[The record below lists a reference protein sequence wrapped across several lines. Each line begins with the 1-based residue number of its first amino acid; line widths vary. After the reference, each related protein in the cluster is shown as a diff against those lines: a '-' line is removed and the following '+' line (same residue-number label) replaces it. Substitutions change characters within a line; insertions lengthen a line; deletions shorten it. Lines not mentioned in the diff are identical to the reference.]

1 MPSSTPSLSSLGV
14 GSGLDVNSIISGLMG
29 VEKVGLNRLQSAAA
43 STQSELSAFGRVQ
56 SQLGTLADTMSRLSA
71 STAWTSMQASS
82 GDSSVLTVSADTTA
96 VAGSH
101 TVTVSRLAQPQL
113 LASGTYTNPSAVVG
127 TGKLS
132 IEFGT
137 TDGSSFTAKSGST
150 PLSITIDSSNNT
162 LAGVRDAINKA
173 NAGVSAS
180 IVSGAGGSRLV
191 LRSGTGAEN
200 TLRITATD
208 DDGNA
213 TDANGLSALAWD
225 PAGTAGAGRNMTQT
239 QAGLNAQFNIDG
251 VDLESTS
258 NTVANALDGVSLTLS
273 KVSSTPVSV
282 DVSVPTATLQKNV
295 NDFVTAWNGMNV
307 LLRSLTANDPTGSND
322 GPLQGDFTAN
332 QVLRGLRN
340 QLLGSVAGLGGPS
353 TLNAIGVTLQQDGS
367 LKADTTKM
375 SAVSPKQLSD
385 LFTQAASA
393 TNPAAAGIA
402 VRFKTWTDS
411 LTKAGGLLAGRQTS
425 LQGAIKDNQSRQDRE
440 NTRLSNVEAQLRRQ
454 YSTLDST
461 MSNLNQQL
469 AQMKSALGLNT
480 TTTK

>member
-29 VEKVGLNRLQSAAA
+29 VEKVGLNRLQTAAA

-82 GDSSVLTVSADTTA
+82 GDSSTVGVSADSTA
-96 VAGSH
+96 IAGSH

-113 LASGTYTNPSAVVG
+113 LASGTFTNSSAVVG

-137 TDGSSFTAKSGST
+137 TDASGFTAKSGST

-173 NAGVSAS
+173 NAGVTAS
-180 IVSGAGGSRLV
+180 IVTGAGGSRLV
-191 LRSGTGAEN
+191 LRGGTGAAN
-200 TLRITATD
+200 SMRITAAD
-208 DDGNA
+208 DDGDNG
-213 TDANGLSALAWD
+213 DAAGLSSLAWD
-225 PAGTAGAGRNMTQT
+225 PAATAGAGRNMTQT
-239 QAGLNAQFNIDG
+239 QAALNAQFNIDG
-251 VDLESTS
+251 VDLESGS

-282 DVSVPTATLQKNV
+282 DVSVPTSTLQKNV
-295 NDFVTAWNGMNV
+295 TDFVAAWNGMNT
-307 LLRSLTANDPTGSND
+307 LMRSLTANDPTGNND
-322 GPLQGDFTAN
+322 GPLQGDFTAS

-340 QLLGSVAGLGGPS
+340 QLLGSVAGVAGPS

-367 LKADTTKM
+367 LKADTTKL
-375 SAVSPKQLSD
+375 SSVSPKQLSD
-385 LFTQAASA
+385 LFTQVASA
-393 TNPAAAGIA
+393 DKPATAGIA

-411 LTKAGGLLAGRQTS
+411 LTKTGGLLAGRQAS
-425 LQGAIKDNQSRQDRE
+425 LQSEIKDNQSRQDRE
-440 NTRLSNVEAQLRRQ
+440 NTRLSNVEAALRRQ
-454 YSTLDST
+454 YSTLDTT

-480 TTTK
+480 TTK